1 MVAKKAPARAAAAR
15 KPPRKRAAPPRFGER
30 GERLWAAYHELVDG
44 ELGTL
49 LLEEACRIAD
59 RLEQLD
65 RLLQGDETLWA
76 FVSRGRGR
84 GRIEVHVDAALVE
97 ARQQAVALRQVV
109 SSLPLK
115 GGGDDS
121 GSSADSWVD
130 ELV

>member
-1 MVAKKAPARAAAAR
+1 MVAKKAPAA
-15 KPPRKRAAPPRFGER
+15 KKRAKPAKPRFGER
-30 GERLWAAYHELVDG
+30 GQRLWVAYSELVDG
-44 ELGTL
+44 EIGTL
-49 LLEEACRIAD
+49 LLEEACRLAD

-65 RLLQGDETLWA
+65 RLLQGDESLWQ

-109 SSLPLK
+109 SSLPMK
-115 GGGDDS
+115 GGADDDA
-121 GSSADSWVD
+121 GHSSDSWID

>member
-1 MVAKKAPARAAAAR
+1 MVAKSAAAAKKAPSR
-15 KPPRKRAAPPRFGER
+15 RKRPARPRFAPR
-30 GERLWAAYHELVDG
+30 GQRLWDAYHELVDG

-49 LLEEACRIAD
+49 LLEEACRLAD

-84 GRIEVHVDAALVE
+84 GRIEVHVDNALTE

-115 GGGDDS
+115 GGDD
-121 GSSADSWVD
+121 GSDSDRASDRWID
-130 ELV
+130 DLV